1 MILEIALIENF
12 TITIDLKFE
21 QIQSTVNNKDFVSSV
36 FTLLYIFVFAW
47 FYVISTRRI
56 YLES

>member
-47 FYVISTRRI
+47 LYVISTRRI